1 VNGAPLVFSNRWPQ
15 YWLEKAEP
23 RRGEEVKALDLA
35 KALDAA
41 GESLRLADRDARNT
55 GQE

>member
-1 VNGAPLVFSNRWPQ
+1 MNGAPLVFSNRWPQ

>member
-1 VNGAPLVFSNRWPQ
+1 MNGAPLVFSNRWPQ

-23 RRGEEVKALDLA
+23 RREEEVEAFDLA
-35 KALDAA
+35 KTLDAA
-41 GESLRLADRDARNT
+41 VESLRLTDRDARNT